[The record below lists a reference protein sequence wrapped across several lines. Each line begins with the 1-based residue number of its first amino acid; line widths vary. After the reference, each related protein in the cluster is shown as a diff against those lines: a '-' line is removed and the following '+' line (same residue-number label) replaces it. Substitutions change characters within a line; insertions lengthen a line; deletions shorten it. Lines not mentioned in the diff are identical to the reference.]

1 MTREAYIQY
10 RISNQFIPI
19 IYELYYEECLRKDK
33 QPISIEIFN
42 HVFPLYPLANKIV
55 DESIIYYDKVFD
67 IKYLEYKEKIIR
79 IL

>member
-19 IYELYYEECLRKDK
+19 VYELYYEECLRKDK
-33 QPISIEIFN
+33 QPVPVEIFYN
-42 HVFPLYPLANKIV
+42 VFSLYPLANKVV
-55 DESIIYYDKVFD
+55 DESIRYYDKVFD
-67 IKYLEYKEKIIR
+67 IRYLEYKEKIIK